1 MSRYKDPANEP
12 QAPEAE
18 YTEDSPPMVFV
29 DPDAD
34 SVPAPAPPPSLVPK
48 VKMTPPREFKSGQDA
63 EVWLD
68 TVDRYFQFTYPD
80 VNDKDLITVFLTLI
94 QNNDRHYFQVLAKQP
109 YTTYAMV
116 RQTFL
121 RQFGNPHKRSVAKK
135 HLMALTQGTQ
145 TFADYL
151 RTFTSLA
158 SLAAV
163 DLNDV
168 LIKDRFVTSMDPDLR
183 RQFQLRYLTEEQ
195 RNNLSWQ
202 ETTQVLLDLNYV
214 IHSKQSETLH
224 YRGQKEQSSGG
235 PAKKEKDRGRGQK
248 PYDRFNRNRN
258 QNQSGS
264 QNSNQ
269 NRNKGKGGKGKG
281 KGKGKSQ
288 NDKTCNR
295 CGRPGHIEKDCFA
308 TRTNDGKEI
317 KGKPPAQ
324 SPYQNRRQQQQNQG
338 AKDGSGKLI
347 NTINTLVK
355 ELKSQHSINAA
366 VATPAPV
373 PSAPAP
379 QGNSQ
384 GTAQFQQMDTPSEH
398 IAQMQSQTAQ
408 LKSQK
413 KLLLYK
419 GKVYGQSTHILVD
432 PGATSSFID
441 RQFAAQLGIAPTDSS
456 SFSVGLAGGSQLPC
470 TSYLPKATFS
480 LGKYKDA
487 EDFYIID
494 MKPFTVILGQDWLER
509 RNPHIDFQT
518 KNLTITRKH
527 SSGSSI
533 RTVLSRVE
541 QTPDSDDLPE
551 MELVSA
557 TTMRKH
563 LRRIR
568 SSGSAEEAVA
578 YLFFLS
584 EVDGELVFT
593 ASDTDTTMEDPEVTA
608 ARDQVREDFSDI
620 FQEDLPAGH
629 RPERFEGGYHR
640 INIEPGHKPPS
651 QPVRT
656 IPVPMMEEL
665 KRQII
670 KYVELGILRPSSSP
684 YGCPIIFAPKP
695 GGKWRMCCDYRAL
708 NNITIK
714 DTYPL
719 PPHDTLLEQLKGA
732 RWFSRFDFNQ
742 FSHQIPIHPD
752 DIHKTAIRTRYG
764 SYEWTVMPF
773 GLTNAPATALRVGNR
788 AFFDFIDQFL
798 VIFMD
803 DTIVYS
809 PDFDSHVTHVR
820 QFLQRCR
827 DHHFFIR
834 PSKVELFV
842 RSIDF
847 IGHHISEAGLSIIED
862 RIRAVM
868 AIQPP
873 VSYGPTVGKQPL
885 RRMAKDGKSSLR
897 SFLGMVGQFRRFI
910 PKFSKVAEPL
920 NRLLKD
926 NAEFVWESEQ
936 QQAFDNLKSA
946 ICNAPVLQLP
956 DQKLPSIME
965 VDGSGTHVGQVILQD
980 QGKGMKPCGYHSV
993 TLSDTQRR
1001 WPIPEIELFAI
1012 VEGFRFFR
1020 HILLGAPETIVRSDH
1035 QPLVYFQSK
1044 STLSPK
1050 QARWLDEL
1058 SEYNFRIEHIA
1069 GDKNKVAD
1077 ALTRISA
1084 LFELTDCLQHMDISE
1099 VMPSADP
1106 TFIALISSSS
1116 AHQLHDI
1123 IISEYDRDTF
1133 AQTILAKLTSSTSSQ
1148 SVSSFSFELIQG
1160 LIYRKTIYGR
1170 QLYIPPTAKVPTDDG
1185 YGPEHDTWVKA
1196 TELTNAADIIAAYEG

>member
-1 MSRYKDPANEP
+1 
-12 QAPEAE
+12 
-18 YTEDSPPMVFV
+18 
-29 DPDAD
+29 
-34 SVPAPAPPPSLVPK
+34 
-48 VKMTPPREFKSGQDA
+48 
-63 EVWLD
+63 
-68 TVDRYFQFTYPD
+68 
-80 VNDKDLITVFLTLI
+80 
-94 QNNDRHYFQVLAKQP
+94 
-109 YTTYAMV
+109 
-116 RQTFL
+116 
-121 RQFGNPHKRSVAKK
+121 
-135 HLMALTQGTQ
+135 
-145 TFADYL
+145 
-151 RTFTSLA
+151 
-158 SLAAV
+158 
-163 DLNDV
+163 
-168 LIKDRFVTSMDPDLR
+168 
-183 RQFQLRYLTEEQ
+183 
-195 RNNLSWQ
+195 
-202 ETTQVLLDLNYV
+202 
-214 IHSKQSETLH
+214 
-224 YRGQKEQSSGG
+224 
-235 PAKKEKDRGRGQK
+235 
-248 PYDRFNRNRN
+248 
-258 QNQSGS
+258 
-264 QNSNQ
+264 
-269 NRNKGKGGKGKG
+269 
-281 KGKGKSQ
+281 
-288 NDKTCNR
+288 
-295 CGRPGHIEKDCFA
+295 
-308 TRTNDGKEI
+308 
-317 KGKPPAQ
+317 
-324 SPYQNRRQQQQNQG
+324 
-338 AKDGSGKLI
+338 
-347 NTINTLVK
+347 
-355 ELKSQHSINAA
+355 
-366 VATPAPV
+366 
-373 PSAPAP
+373 
-379 QGNSQ
+379 
-384 GTAQFQQMDTPSEH
+384 
-398 IAQMQSQTAQ
+398 MQSQTAQ

-456 SFSVGLAGGSQLPC
+456 SFSVGLAGGSQLIC

-480 LGKYKDA
+480 LGKYKDT

-541 QTPDSDDLPE
+541 QTPDSDGLPE

-584 EVDGELVFT
+584 EVDGELVF
-593 ASDTDTTMEDPEVTA
+593 AAADSDTTMEDPEVTA
-608 ARDQVREDFSDI
+608 ERDQVREDFSDV

-640 INIEPGHKPPS
+640 IDIEPGHKPPS
-651 QPVRT
+651 QPMRT
-656 IPVPMMEEL
+656 IPAPMMEEL

-742 FSHQIPIHPD
+742 FFHQIPIHPD

-809 PDFDSHVTHVR
+809 PDFDSHVKHVR

-827 DHHFFIR
+827 DHQFYIR

-847 IGHHISEAGLSIIED
+847 IGHHISEAGLSIIKD

-920 NRLLKD
+920 IRLLKD
-926 NAEFVWESEQ
+926 NAEFVWETEQ

-980 QGKGMKPCGYHSV
+980 QGKGMKPCGYHGV

-1035 QPLVYFQSK
+1035 QPLVYFQTK

-1058 SEYNFRIEHIA
+1058 SEYNFRI
-1069 GDKNKVAD
+1069 
-1077 ALTRISA
+1077 
-1084 LFELTDCLQHMDISE
+1084 
-1099 VMPSADP
+1099 
-1106 TFIALISSSS
+1106 
-1116 AHQLHDI
+1116 
-1123 IISEYDRDTF
+1123 
-1133 AQTILAKLTSSTSSQ
+1133 
-1148 SVSSFSFELIQG
+1148 
-1160 LIYRKTIYGR
+1160 
-1170 QLYIPPTAKVPTDDG
+1170 
-1185 YGPEHDTWVKA
+1185 
-1196 TELTNAADIIAAYEG
+1196 